1 MSSIRKPIKIIKRNA
16 TEPSPVQPQG
26 LLKATKQSR
35 REMAKVVVSWIEERR
50 QAHLFEVS
58 SNLGVRWPGTA

>member
-50 QAHLFEVS
+50 HAHT
-58 SNLGVRWPGTA
+58 NLGVPWPGTAF